1 MLETKWF
8 TLLQQ
13 IHRIYDAEE
22 RYPQTEARLIDTF
35 QSTQQ
40 RLTDIN
46 NRDHSDDW
54 IAHETFTL
62 VVSELL
68 TSGELA
74 LPALNELF
82 ELLMSVK
89 LPRLALIL
97 VNHSPSQ
104 LSAGDVQLKRA
115 LALFQLG
122 ERESARQCLQDAL
135 RLMPDNHLCHFHLG
149 YLEVWSGEMEQA
161 VAAFN
166 RCLELAP
173 DYAGAHQNLAG
184 CHYQSSEFQLAI
196 DSCQRAHQLQPGIA
210 ATYITATSACIA
222 LERFDDAD
230 QWLQRAQ
237 AFNFSS
243 AEFVRLDGLV
253 AHFQSRHQQACESLS
268 QYLQLHPTSYDLMAI
283 RARSLLEL
291 KQWHAL
297 IDDTQALL
305 KLDPFDE
312 WCLEKLFLAHF
323 NTGQYADAERAMAEL
338 GKLFPA
344 YKLRHQQLV
353 DEIRQQQA
361 IPVQLK

>member
-13 IHRIYDAEE
+13 IHRICNADE
-22 RYPQTEARLIDTF
+22 RYPQTKTRLIDTF
-35 QSTQQ
+35 QSTRQ

-46 NRDHSDDW
+46 SRDHSDDW
-54 IAHETFTL
+54 IAQEAFTL

-68 TSGELA
+68 TSGSLDGTT
-74 LPALNELF
+74 LNELF
-82 ELLMSVK
+82 DLLMTVK
-89 LPRLALIL
+89 LHRLALIL
-97 VNHSPSQ
+97 VNSSASQ
-104 LSAGDVQLKRA
+104 WSVGELPLKRA

-122 ERESARQCLQDAL
+122 ERESARQSLQQAL
-135 RLMPDNHLCHFHLG
+135 ALTPDNHLCHFHLG

-196 DSCQRAHQLQPGIA
+196 DSCQRAHRLQPGIA

-222 LERFDDAD
+222 LKRFDDAD
-230 QWLQRAQ
+230 QWLQRARE
-237 AFNFSS
+237 FDFSTP
-243 AEFVRLDGLV
+243 EFMRLHGLV
-253 AHFQSRHQQACESLS
+253 AHFQSRHQQACDSLS
-268 QYLQLHPTSYDLMAI
+268 QYLQLHPRSYDLMAI

-291 KQWHAL
+291 EQWHAV

-312 WCLEKLFLAHF
+312 WCLEKLFLAYF
-323 NTGQYADAERAMAEL
+323 NTGQYANAEGAMAEL

-344 YKLRHQQLV
+344 YKLHHQHLLDQ
-353 DEIRQQQA
+353 IRQHQA